1 MSDTESPT
9 VLIVDDEA
17 LVLELLRTVLA
28 GEGLV
33 VLEARDGQEGLE
45 VFKSNQSRIELVILD
60 LNMPEMTGYD
70 MQAELQ
76 IIDPDV
82 KMIVVTGYMPDEERL
97 VGVQEIVSKPIQIEK
112 LTKIVREILD
122 SN

>member
-1 MSDTESPT
+1 MSDMESPA

-17 LVLELLRTVLA
+17 LVRELLRTVLES
-28 GEGLV
+28 EGLD
-33 VLEARDGQEGLE
+33 VLEARDGREGLE
-45 VFKSNQSRIELVILD
+45 VFKGNQSRIDLVILD

-70 MQAELQ
+70 LQAELQ

-97 VGVQEIVSKPIQIEK
+97 VGVEEIISKPVQIPK
-112 LTKIVREILD
+112 MSRIVREILD
-122 SN
+122 LN

>member
-1 MSDTESPT
+1 MSDMESPA
-9 VLIVDDEA
+9 VLVVDDEA
-17 LVLELLRTVLA
+17 LVRQLLRTVLEN
-28 GEGLV
+28 EGLV
-33 VLEARDGQEGLE
+33 VLEACDGREGLE
-45 VFKSNQSRIELVILD
+45 VFKCNQSRTDLVILD

-97 VGVQEIVSKPIQIEK
+97 VGVQEIISKPVQIPK
-112 LTKIVREILD
+112 MAKIVREILEL
-122 SN
+122 N